1 MNAQGHRRP
10 DAEARLQSL
19 VTRRLGTP
27 FAWGC
32 FDCGLFAA
40 EAALAVSGQDPAA
53 DLRGHYTCALGA
65 ARRLREALGVPS
77 EGRSLLQAYVQQR
90 FGAEV
95 LPALALPGD
104 VGLVLQPPGPPL
116 LAVCVGSQ
124 WLAPGP
130 AGLET
135 IIGAP
140 ARAWRAAPCLK
151 S

>member
-1 MNAQGHRRP
+1 MSNQGFRLP
-10 DAEARLQSL
+10 DAEARLQAL
-19 VTRRLGTP
+19 VARRLVEP
-27 FAWGC
+27 FVWGR

-40 EAALAVSGQDPAA
+40 EAAEAVCGTDPAG
-53 DLRGHYTCALGA
+53 DLRGRYACALGA
-65 ARRLREALGVPS
+65 ARRLREALGAPA
-77 EGRSLLQAYVQQR
+77 EGRSLLQAYAQQR

-95 LPALALPGD
+95 LPTLALPGD
-104 VGLVLQPPGPPL
+104 VGLSYQQGQAL

-130 AGLET
+130 AGLEPIVGT
-135 IIGAP
+135 P